1 MKSFFYGI
9 FAAAL
14 FVLVGFYLY
23 RNTNLSTKLLPTPT
37 PLASPIPTVSPSPTP
52 TVSPSAKPAPTYTP
66 VKSGAVKGTS
76 TSNTTTTT
84 TTTTTHLL
92 LTLIKTNE
100 CKSYMTEVRDIT
112 SPLTLRYTLK
122 DGYKATVTAWKQ
134 NGEEVISQRE
144 IVGSGELKKIE
155 GLTYLKLQTQPAIC
169 NTTSDTWLTL
179 TAQR

>member
-1 MKSFFYGI
+1 
-9 FAAAL
+9 
-14 FVLVGFYLY
+14 
-23 RNTNLSTKLLPTPT
+23 
-37 PLASPIPTVSPSPTP
+37 
-52 TVSPSAKPAPTYTP
+52 
-66 VKSGAVKGTS
+66 
-76 TSNTTTTT
+76 
-84 TTTTTHLL
+84 
-92 LTLIKTNE
+92 
-100 CKSYMTEVRDIT
+100 MTEVRDIT